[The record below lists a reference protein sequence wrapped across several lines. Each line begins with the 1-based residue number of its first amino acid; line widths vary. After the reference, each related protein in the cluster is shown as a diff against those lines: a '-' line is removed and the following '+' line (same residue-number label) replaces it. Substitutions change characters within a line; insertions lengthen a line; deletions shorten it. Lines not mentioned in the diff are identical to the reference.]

1 MNQSWPP
8 VLAARRPGPPH
19 LPTQRLPVQSSMAAF
34 PVRVLGLLALILSIT
49 LPSCQAVFTHASSVN
64 APQQASPGFFQ
75 TDHR

>member
-8 VLAARRPGPPH
+8 VLAARRPGPPP

-49 LPSCQAVFTHASSVN
+49 LPSCQAVFTHARSIN
-64 APQQASPGFFQ
+64 GPQQFSPGFFE
-75 TDHR
+75 TDGR